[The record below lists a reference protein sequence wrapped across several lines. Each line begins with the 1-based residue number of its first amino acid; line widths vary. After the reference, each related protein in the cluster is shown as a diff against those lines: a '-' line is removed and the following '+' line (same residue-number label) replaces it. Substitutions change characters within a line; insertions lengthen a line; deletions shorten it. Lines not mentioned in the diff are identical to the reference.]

1 MIFETERLFIRHL
14 EESDSESMFEI
25 YSDKEAMKYRANL
38 PFENLSEAE
47 EMINQTITDYELGLK
62 FRFAIVKKETNELI
76 GTILYFTENKD
87 SEICKIGYSLWKNHW
102 KQGFA
107 IETLNGFTNYLKTQ
121 KFNKLEAKVFKMNV
135 DSIKLLNKL
144 DFILIEDTNDEKL
157 FTFEKIII
165 N

>member
-14 EESDSESMFEI
+14 EESDSEAMFEI
-25 YSDKEAMKYRANL
+25 YSDKESMKYRANQ
-38 PFENLSEAE
+38 PFTTISEAE

-76 GTILYFTENKD
+76 GTILYYAVDLKSD
-87 SEICKIGYSLWKNHW
+87 VCSIGYSLGKNHW

-135 DSIKLLNKL
+135 DSISLLNKL
-144 DFILIEDTNDEKL
+144 DFILNEDTNDEKL

>member
-87 SEICKIGYSLWKNHW
+87 SEICKIGYSLGKNHW

>member
-25 YSDKEAMKYRANL
+25 YSDKESMKYRANK
-38 PFENLSEAE
+38 PFENLSEAI
-47 EMINQTITDYELGLK
+47 EMIKQSNTDCKLGLK

-87 SEICKIGYSLWKNHW
+87 SEICTIGYSLGKNYW

-121 KFNKLEAKVFKMNV
+121 KFNKLEAKVFKMNS
-135 DSIKLLNKL
+135 DSISLLNKVG
-144 DFILIEDTNDEKL
+144 FNLIDDKNDNKL
-157 FTFEKIII
+157 FTIIKKIQ
-165 N
+165 